1 MRIFNLDNVYNVVCN
16 FKGTRNG
23 FKHEATL
30 HKNGYEI
37 AKTKVCYLNRTF
49 ECYKYETVLLKI
61 IRENFEGKEQ
71 ENFINK
77 VKDKNI

>member
-16 FKGTRNG
+16 FKRTKNG

-30 HKNGYEI
+30 HKNGFEI
-37 AKTKVCYLNRTF
+37 AKTKACYLNRTW
-49 ECYKYETVLLKI
+49 ESYEYETVLLKI

-77 VKDKNI
+77 FKG